1 MQTRPHSFAVSD
13 TFSVGPGKLRFL
25 SETAGMFKKLP
36 FMSEGKS
43 KQSSSLW
50 LKSST
55 SVYCYSPSTQ
65 DGFTVDP
72 TTSTGPRNSYFV
84 RYLLN
89 GIASATRCY
98 HAMEDEELDPLRP
111 ENPCVICV
119 KFNERVHNHAFL
131 QLGEI
136 MTYVCEHLKKHN
148 LAFPKLI
155 YDSGAKSMLFSFGG
169 K

>member
-1 MQTRPHSFAVSD
+1 
-13 TFSVGPGKLRFL
+13 
-25 SETAGMFKKLP
+25 
-36 FMSEGKS
+36 
-43 KQSSSLW
+43 
-50 LKSST
+50 
-55 SVYCYSPSTQ
+55 
-65 DGFTVDP
+65 
-72 TTSTGPRNSYFV
+72 
-84 RYLLN
+84 
-89 GIASATRCY
+89 
-98 HAMEDEELDPLRP
+98 MEDEELDPLRP

-169 K
+169 KWKIDTHLVFKLLGLVKFR